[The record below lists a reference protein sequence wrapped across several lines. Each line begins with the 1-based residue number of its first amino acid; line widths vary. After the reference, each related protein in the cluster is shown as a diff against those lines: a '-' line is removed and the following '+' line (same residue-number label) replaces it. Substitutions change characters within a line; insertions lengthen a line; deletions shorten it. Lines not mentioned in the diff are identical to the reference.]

1 MPLTKDYIMRI
12 ADVLSRSL
20 QKILYLKESKNFS
33 EVFAELNKTSLSL
46 IGLDI
51 LFMLPLPDKQII
63 ELLSIEKD
71 TAPVK
76 IYVAGILLYEWAKAE
91 STETNFM
98 KRTTLLIKSLSLLVE
113 SYLKFEK
120 EIIEN
125 HKQKINEIFNLID
138 IDLMPINVLEKMF
151 YYFMSIDKFAKADD
165 ILFDL
170 IEEDKNYVKIVI
182 EFYENLLLKND
193 EELKVGN
200 LPRDEVIESLEKLK
214 TTEI

>member
-12 ADVLSRSL
+12 ADVLSL
-20 QKILYLKESKNFS
+20 AFQKILQLKESKKFS

-51 LFMLPLPDKQII
+51 SFMLPFPDKQII

-76 IYVAGILLYEWAKAE
+76 IYVAGILLYEWAKVE

-98 KRTTLLIKSLSLLVE
+98 KRTTLFTKSLSLLVE

-120 EIIEN
+120 EIIGN

-138 IDLMPINVLEKMF
+138 IDLIPINMLEKMF
-151 YYFMSIDKFAKADD
+151 YYFLSIEKFAKAED

-170 IEEDKNYVKIVI
+170 IEEDKNYVRVGI

-193 EELKVGN
+193 EELKAGN